1 MDIINC
7 FKTIKTHKKKENDD
21 NFKLKNID
29 DELLNEAK
37 ISNLISKIPNYHLF
51 FIVIENL
58 NDLTFCNNKSI
69 DVRNSNY
76 KVVKYSSNKLFTLD
90 EKLNNYSGSKK
101 IHFLI
106 TLVESGF
113 NLIKILHQHNII
125 HNCINSRTIL
135 ISKNDYCYLSDFSL
149 SFLTNNSLDT
159 NLINRGLVPQYYREI
174 LCLKSSILDELQL
187 NNILDSLTRYF
198 KNCNLLEENE
208 LLDCINNYKLFLEPF
223 LNIDQKQI
231 INDFNN
237 LLFSWDFISFSFLI
251 LSILNNYNCTDPLT
265 NIRKL
270 FINMLSPPW
279 DKNINIVIDQF
290 KNIYLNTSSSL
301 WESLI
306 KLNI

>member
-7 FKTIKTHKKKENDD
+7 FKTIRTYKKKENDD
-21 NFKLKNID
+21 CFKLKNID

-37 ISNLISKIPNYHLF
+37 ISNLITKIPNFYLF

-69 DVRNSNY
+69 DDRNSNY
-76 KVVKYSSNKLFTLD
+76 KVVKYSSNKLFTID
-90 EKLNNYSGSKK
+90 EKINNYSGIKK
-101 IHFLI
+101 VHFLI

-125 HNCINSRTIL
+125 HNCINSRSIL
-135 ISKNDYCYLSDFSL
+135 ITKKDYFVLSDFSL
-149 SFLTNNSLDT
+149 SFLTNESLDT
-159 NLINRGLVPQYYREI
+159 KFINRGLVPQYYREI
-174 LCLKSSILDELQL
+174 LLLENSILDESQLSSILD
-187 NNILDSLTRYF
+187 SLSQYF

-208 LLDCINNYKLFLEPF
+208 LLECINNYKLFLEPY

-251 LSILNNYNCTDPLT
+251 LSILNNYNGSGPLII
-265 NIRKL
+265 IRKL
-270 FINMLSPPW
+270 FINQLSPPW
-279 DKNINIVIDQF
+279 DKNINVLIEQF
-290 KNIYLNTSSSL
+290 KDIYLNSSSSS